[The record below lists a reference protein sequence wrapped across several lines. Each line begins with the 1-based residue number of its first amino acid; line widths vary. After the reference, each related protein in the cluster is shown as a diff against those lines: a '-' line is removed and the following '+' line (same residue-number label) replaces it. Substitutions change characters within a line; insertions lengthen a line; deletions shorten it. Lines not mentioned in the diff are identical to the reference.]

1 MFLVIPHKL
10 VLVLDFEEEVLKLV
24 KENLASDLVSPFV
37 CVSGSLASQRIVI
50 MRLLS
55 FTTSTGKLIDLVKN
69 K

>member
-24 KENLASDLVSPFV
+24 KENLASDLVSTFV

-50 MRLLS
+50 TRLLS